1 MWLKLSYSTSFLL
14 LSTQNRKTSVFIKIT
29 PLRIVF
35 SSLFSI
41 FDMWW
46 NTVSRVS
53 HPQTREGVFHL
64 LSHRRAFS
72 FIFIVRPTQRC
83 LGMGWNAL
91 FSFFFYLPKWLL
103 TRLKK
108 FTENAL
114 WKIRFLSGDFFL
126 ATRKPHSCWVSLKN
140 DFGNRSFRF
149 ELKLFNCTKIPF
161 ISTIVWAWTEKNI
174 LGEYSSFFELRTWNY
189 LHLNR
194 INLYRN
200 DR

>member
-1 MWLKLSYSTSFLL
+1 MWLKLPYSTSFLL

-91 FSFFFYLPKWLL
+91 FSFFYLPKWLL

-114 WKIRFLSGDFFL
+114 WKIRFLSGDFFFWQ
-126 ATRKPHSCWVSLKN
+126 RKCLVEDTISEWWFF
-140 DFGNRSFRF
+140 FGNKKTTFVLSVVK
-149 ELKLFNCTKIPF
+149 EWLWKPV
-161 ISTIVWAWTEKNI
+161 ISI
-174 LGEYSSFFELRTWNY
+174 RTQAV
-189 LHLNR
+189 
-194 INLYRN
+194 
-200 DR
+200 

>member
-14 LSTQNRKTSVFIKIT
+14 LSTQNRKTSVVIKIT

-46 NTVSRVS
+46 NTVSLVS

-91 FSFFFYLPKWLL
+91 FSFFLSSQMIINS
-103 TRLKK
+103 LKEIHRK
-108 FTENAL
+108 CLVEDTISE
-114 WKIRFLSGDFFL
+114 WWFFL

-161 ISTIVWAWTEKNI
+161 ISTIVWAWTEKIFWVNI
-174 LGEYSSFFELRTWNY
+174 LRSLS
-189 LHLNR
+189 
-194 INLYRN
+194 
-200 DR
+200 

>member
-1 MWLKLSYSTSFLL
+1 M
-14 LSTQNRKTSVFIKIT
+14 FIKIT

-91 FSFFFYLPKWLL
+91 FSFFYLPKWLL

-114 WKIRFLSGDFFL
+114 WKIRFLSGDFFFGNENALWKTRFLSGDFFL

-161 ISTIVWAWTEKNI
+161 ISTIVWAWTEKIFWVNI
-174 LGEYSSFFELRTWNY
+174 LRSLS
-189 LHLNR
+189 
-194 INLYRN
+194 
-200 DR
+200 

>member
-1 MWLKLSYSTSFLL
+1 M
-14 LSTQNRKTSVFIKIT
+14 FIKIT

-41 FDMWW
+41 FDMWR

-91 FSFFFYLPKWLL
+91 FSFFLSSQMIINS
-103 TRLKK
+103 LKEIHRK
-108 FTENAL
+108 CLVEDTISEWWFFFFGNENAL
-114 WKIRFLSGDFFL
+114 WKTRFLSGDFFL
-126 ATRKPHSCWVSLKN
+126 TTRKPHSCWVSLKN

-161 ISTIVWAWTEKNI
+161 ISTIVWAWTEKIFWVNI
-174 LGEYSSFFELRTWNY
+174 LRSLS
-189 LHLNR
+189 
-194 INLYRN
+194 
-200 DR
+200 

>member
-14 LSTQNRKTSVFIKIT
+14 LSTQNRKTSVVIKIT

-46 NTVSRVS
+46 NTVSLVS

-64 LSHRRAFS
+64 LSHRRALS

-91 FSFFFYLPKWLL
+91 FSFFFFYLPKWLL

-114 WKIRFLSGDFFL
+114 WKIRFLSGDFFFW
-126 ATRKPHSCWVSLKN
+126 ATKMPCGRYDFWVVIF
-140 DFGNRSFRF
+140 FGNKKTTFMLSVVK
-149 ELKLFNCTKIPF
+149 EWLWKPV
-161 ISTIVWAWTEKNI
+161 ISI
-174 LGEYSSFFELRTWNY
+174 RTQAV
-189 LHLNR
+189 
-194 INLYRN
+194 
-200 DR
+200 